1 MLYEGKNMKGQNMDL
16 APRRSGL
23 KQATSE
29 AHQALDEMIGGFV
42 TSEDYARY
50 LEGMARFRLP
60 VEAWLATQTLPD
72 GFDDWQP
79 GLYAEELIADLGV
92 FELDPPEDAPA
103 FEPPPGDGLIGL
115 LYVLEG
121 SALGARLLA
130 KRAEAIGFTETNG
143 ARHLFAQARNFSNW
157 RAFSGRMENVCGYDE
172 RAAAAWA
179 DTAFDYARNAFESGL
194 NAHRADRRPLQL

>member
-1 MLYEGKNMKGQNMDL
+1 MDL
-16 APRRSGL
+16 SPRRLGL
-23 KQATSE
+23 KTSTAE
-29 AHQALDEMIGGFV
+29 AHQALDAMIGSFD
-42 TSEDYARY
+42 TPASYARY
-50 LEGMARFRLP
+50 LDGMARFRLP
-60 VEAWLATQTLPD
+60 VEAWLAVQPLPD
-72 GFDDWQP
+72 GFEDWQP
-79 GLYAEELIADLGV
+79 GLYGEELLADLEDLG
-92 FELDPPEDAPA
+92 LDVPTDLPPFLLPA
-103 FEPPPGDGLIGL
+103 GDGLVGL

-130 KRAEAIGFTETNG
+130 KRAETLGFTDERG

-194 NAHRADRRPLQL
+194 NADRAYRRPVELRP